1 MGRALLNLQLIRT
14 GYPPC
19 VIRVRDRDKYIDSLG
34 SAYRNDFVPIAT
46 LVAREVTNSLYRLVN
61 PKVLDPLEVQPLENF
76 ESDDFKVTAMRTA
89 IQRGR
94 LQAFKDA
101 SGQWQTSRAWIVDY
115 ENGKYRRENSRS
127 LEL

>member
-1 MGRALLNLQLIRT
+1 
-14 GYPPC
+14 
-19 VIRVRDRDKYIDSLG
+19 
-34 SAYRNDFVPIAT
+34 
-46 LVAREVTNSLYRLVN
+46 
-61 PKVLDPLEVQPLENF
+61 
-76 ESDDFKVTAMRTA
+76 MRTA

>member
-1 MGRALLNLQLIRT
+1 M
-14 GYPPC
+14 
-19 VIRVRDRDKYIDSLG
+19 
-34 SAYRNDFVPIAT
+34 
-46 LVAREVTNSLYRLVN
+46 AREVTNSLYRLVN